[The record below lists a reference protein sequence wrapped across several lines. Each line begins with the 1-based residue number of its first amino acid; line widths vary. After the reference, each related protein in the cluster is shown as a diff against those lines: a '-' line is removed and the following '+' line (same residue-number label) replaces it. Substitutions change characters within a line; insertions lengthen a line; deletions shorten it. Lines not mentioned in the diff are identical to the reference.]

1 MLFGSYAR
9 GDATQYSDV
18 DLMLDSGGR
27 LNGFDFF
34 GIAGRIIKNMP
45 IKTDVFELSEVKKPS
60 GLMDNLNREGV
71 VIYEA

>member
-1 MLFGSYAR
+1 
-9 GDATQYSDV
+9 
-18 DLMLDSGGR
+18 MLDSGGR